1 MSRTIRANCA
11 SPFMDECPL
20 PCGEEAAQVRP
31 DQSPADERHCGP
43 SGGTGYGTHKI
54 RSTDNSERLHLTA
67 AIAIVFASFLRMCAD
82 DLAQWLNT
90 ESTVSTSKVLNNILG
105 NGAVIASRANP
116 ASGVCHPDYFY
127 HWVRDGSL
135 VMDTVVSM
143 YAQAPDPASA
153 RGIWDY
159 SRNTS
164 TFRSACKIQII

>member
-1 MSRTIRANCA
+1 MERTR
-11 SPFMDECPL
+11 F
-20 PCGEEAAQVRP
+20 VRP
-31 DQSPADERHCGP
+31 TILAQF
-43 SGGTGYGTHKI
+43 
-54 RSTDNSERLHLTA
+54 TDSRDCHRLRVIPEDAH
-67 AIAIVFASFLRMCAD
+67 D

-127 HWVRDGSL
+127 HWVRDGSSGDGHRR
-135 VMDTVVSM
+135 VDVCPSSRPGH
-143 YAQAPDPASA
+143 AR